1 LAEEALVIFKLIR
14 YGILVISL
22 LLANKGHA
30 MESSEAMN
38 LIEGWG
44 EALRDRT
51 SIGALKVDGKGGFKT
66 KSKGAFFRY
75 DAQKKSLLVSGLIGY
90 NMKTFFREFPHKWAK
105 LHRVAEREK
114 VTLCEGTFEL
124 YQEQLFEYEPDVVLL
139 TKTFAGR
146 PPETTQFVRE
156 IRWLLAGAIHWNLQ
170 RFNAV
175 MVKPDEELKVSGA
188 KIVASWPKRS
198 W

>member
-30 MESSEAMN
+30 MESSEAMK

-51 SIGALKVDGKGGFKT
+51 YVGALTVDPKGGFRT

-75 DAQKKSLLVSGLIGY
+75 DAQK
-90 NMKTFFREFPHKWAK
+90 NP
-105 LHRVAEREK
+105 
-114 VTLCEGTFEL
+114 
-124 YQEQLFEYEPDVVLL
+124 
-139 TKTFAGR
+139 
-146 PPETTQFVRE
+146 
-156 IRWLLAGAIHWNLQ
+156 
-170 RFNAV
+170 
-175 MVKPDEELKVSGA
+175 
-188 KIVASWPKRS
+188 SWFQD
-198 W
+198 